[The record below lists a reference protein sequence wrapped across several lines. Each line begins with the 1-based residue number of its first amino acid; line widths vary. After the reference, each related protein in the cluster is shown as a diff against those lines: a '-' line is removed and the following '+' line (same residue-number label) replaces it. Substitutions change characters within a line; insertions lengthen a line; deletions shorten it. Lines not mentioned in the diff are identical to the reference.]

1 MSFFPECCKLRAKHV
16 VCFLSSFYVLL
27 MMAEGENED
36 GLRDKKEQP
45 EVESKRLQ
53 VGRRRRDIWGSWG
66 QASTTEDNQNGPV
79 RLGTG

>member
-1 MSFFPECCKLRAKHV
+1 
-16 VCFLSSFYVLL
+16 

-53 VGRRRRDIWGSWG
+53 VGRRRRDIWGNWG
-66 QASTTEDNQNGPV
+66 QASTTEDNQKGLV
-79 RLGTG
+79 WLGTV